1 MVDKK
6 NIKNIY
12 GLSPMQEGM
21 LMHTVYGDSPLAYF
35 EQTRYRITGDLDIAI
50 FTDTWQMIVQRHDI
64 FRSIFVYENVPK
76 PIQIVLKER
85 LMPMK
90 NACPNYTSI

>member
-35 EQTRYRITGDLDIAI
+35 EQTRYRMTGDLDLAI
-50 FTDTWQMIVQRHDI
+50 FTETWQLIVQRHDI
-64 FRSIFVYENVPK
+64 FRTLFVYENVPK
-76 PIQIVLKER
+76 LDWEHIHNKIVIYCKFWLFFG
-85 LMPMK
+85 
-90 NACPNYTSI
+90 

>member
-1 MVDKK
+1 MIYTIQKYILFILILIKFKK

-50 FTDTWQMIVQRHDI
+50 FTETWQLIVQRHDI
-64 FRSIFVYENVPK
+64 LRTIFVY
-76 PIQIVLKER
+76 
-85 LMPMK
+85 
-90 NACPNYTSI
+90 